1 MSRMHKSSRGSS
13 GSSNPVDKKQPDWLD
28 YDEDEVK
35 ELVLK
40 LKDGGND
47 PSQIGIKLRDEYGIP
62 DVKTVTGKKITEI
75 LKENDAQDEL
85 PEDLKNLVEKA
96 SNIQDHLEDN
106 KKDEDAERR
115 LSLVEAK
122 IRRLASY
129 YQDEGRIPESWE
141 YEREER

>member
-28 YDEDEVK
+28 YDEDEVA

-40 LKDGGND
+40 LKDEGND
-47 PSQIGIKLRDEYGIP
+47 PSQIGMKLRDEYGIP
-62 DVKTVTGKKITEI
+62 DVKTLTGKKISEI
-75 LKENDAQDEL
+75 LEENDAQDDL
-85 PEDLKNLVEKA
+85 PEDLSNLVEKA
-96 SNIQDHLEDN
+96 SNIKEHLGDN
-106 KKDEDAERR
+106 KKDEKAERR

-129 YQDEGRIPESWE
+129 YREEGRIDESWK
-141 YEREER
+141 YAREDQ

>member
-1 MSRMHKSSRGSS
+1 MHKSSRGSS

-28 YDEDEVK
+28 YDEDEVE

-40 LKDGGND
+40 LKDEGND

-62 DVKTVTGKKITEI
+62 DVKTVTGKKITQI
-75 LKENDAQDEL
+75 LKDNDAQDEL
-85 PEDLKNLVEKA
+85 PEDLNNLVEKA

>member
-1 MSRMHKSSRGSS
+1 MHKSSRGSS

-28 YDEDEVK
+28 YDEDEVE

-40 LKDGGND
+40 LKDEGND

-62 DVKTVTGKKITEI
+62 DVKTVTGKKITQI
-75 LKENDAQDEL
+75 LEDNDAQDEL

-96 SNIQDHLEDN
+96 ENIQEHLEDN

-115 LSLVEAK
+115 LSLVAAK

-129 YQDEGRIPESWE
+129 YKDEGRIPESWE
-141 YEREER
+141 YEREEL

>member
-129 YQDEGRIPESWE
+129 YQDEGRIPKSWE

>member
-28 YDEDEVK
+28 YDEEEVA

-40 LKDGGND
+40 LKDEGHD
-47 PSQIGIKLRDEYGIP
+47 PSQIGMKLRDEYGIP
-62 DVKTVTGKKITEI
+62 DVKTVTGKKVTQI
-75 LKENDAQDEL
+75 LEENDAQDDL
-85 PEDLKNLVEKA
+85 PEDLSNLVEKA
-96 SNIQDHLEDN
+96 SNIKEHLGDN
-106 KKDEDAERR
+106 KKDENAERR

-129 YQDEGRIPESWE
+129 YREEGRIDESWK
-141 YEREER
+141 YSRDDQ

>member
-75 LKENDAQDEL
+75 LKDNDAQDEL

>member
-28 YDEDEVK
+28 YDEDEVE

-40 LKDGGND
+40 LKGEGND

-75 LKENDAQDEL
+75 LKDNDAQDEL
-85 PEDLKNLVEKA
+85 PEDLNNLVEKA

>member
-1 MSRMHKSSRGSS
+1 MHKGSRGSS

-28 YDEDEVK
+28 YDEDEVV

-40 LKDGGND
+40 LKDEGND

-62 DVKTVTGKKITEI
+62 DVKTVTGKKITQI
-75 LKENDAQDEL
+75 LEENDAQDEL
-85 PEDLKNLVEKA
+85 PEDLRNLVEKA
-96 SNIQDHLEDN
+96 KNIQDHLEDN

>member
-28 YDEDEVK
+28 YDEDEVE
-35 ELVLK
+35 ELVVK
-40 LKDGGND
+40 LKEEGND
-47 PSQIGIKLRDEYGIP
+47 PSQIGMKLRDEYGIP
-62 DVKTVTGKKITEI
+62 DVKTVTGKKITTI
-75 LKENDAQDEL
+75 LEENDAQDEL
-85 PEDLKNLVEKA
+85 PEDLNNLVEKA
-96 SNIQDHLEDN
+96 ENIQDHLEDN
-106 KKDEDAERR
+106 QKDEDADRR

-129 YQDEGRIPESWE
+129 YRDEGRIDDDWE

>member
-1 MSRMHKSSRGSS
+1 MHKSSRGSS

-28 YDEDEVK
+28 YDEDEVE

-40 LKDGGND
+40 LKGEGND

-75 LKENDAQDEL
+75 LKDNDAQDEL
-85 PEDLKNLVEKA
+85 PEDLNNLVEKA

-141 YEREER
+141 

>member
-1 MSRMHKSSRGSS
+1 MHKSSRGSS

-75 LKENDAQDEL
+75 LKDNDAQDEL

>member
-1 MSRMHKSSRGSS
+1 MHKSSRGSS

-28 YDEDEVK
+28 YDEDEVE

-40 LKDGGND
+40 LKDEGND

-75 LKENDAQDEL
+75 LKDNDAQDEL
-85 PEDLKNLVEKA
+85 PEDLNNLVEKA

>member
-1 MSRMHKSSRGSS
+1 MHKSSRGSS

>member
-1 MSRMHKSSRGSS
+1 MHKGSRGSS

-28 YDEDEVK
+28 YDEDEVE

-40 LKDGGND
+40 LKEDGND

-85 PEDLKNLVEKA
+85 PEDLNNLVEKA

>member
-1 MSRMHKSSRGSS
+1 MHKSSRGSS
-13 GSSNPVDKKQPDWLD
+13 GSSNPVDRKQPDWLD

>member
-28 YDEDEVK
+28 YDEDEVE

-40 LKDGGND
+40 LKDEGND

-75 LKENDAQDEL
+75 LKDNDAQDEL
-85 PEDLKNLVEKA
+85 PEDLNNLVEKA